1 MEFKDYYKILGVERS
16 ATEAAIKKA
25 YRKLARKYHPDVSKE
40 KDAEARMKE
49 INEAYEVL
57 KDPEKRAAYDRLGTG
72 YRSGQEFRP
81 PPGWDA
87 HFEFTRGPFGFEADF
102 SDFFNTLFGGFGR
115 RGRGD
120 YRARGEDHHA
130 RIFIDLDDTFHGAT
144 RTFGLRIPQHD
155 DQGHLLMRDKTL
167 QVRIPVGIREGQ
179 LIRLTGQGAPGIGG
193 AGAGDLFLEVHF
205 NPHPLYRVDGRDLF
219 LTLPVAPWEAALGA
233 KVKAP
238 TPKGPV
244 EVTIPRGSES
254 GRKLRLRERGIPG
267 NPSGDLY
274 LVLDIVLPP
283 ADTEQAQELYRTM
296 ARRLFFNPRRALGV

>member
-16 ATEAAIKKA
+16 ANEAAIKKA

-40 KDAEARMKE
+40 KDAEVRMKE

-115 RGRGD
+115 RSRDGF
-120 YRARGEDHHA
+120 RARGEDHHA
-130 RIFIDLDDTFHGAT
+130 RIFIDLDDAFRGAT
-144 RTFGLRIPQHD
+144 RTLSLRIPQSD
-155 DQGHLLMRDKTL
+155 DQGRLLMRDKTL

-193 AGAGDLFLEVHF
+193 ASAGDLFLEVHF

-254 GRKLRLRERGIPG
+254 GRKLRLKERGIPG

-274 LVLDIVLPP
+274 LVLDVVLPP

-296 ARRLFFNPRRALGV
+296 ARQLAFNPRRALGV